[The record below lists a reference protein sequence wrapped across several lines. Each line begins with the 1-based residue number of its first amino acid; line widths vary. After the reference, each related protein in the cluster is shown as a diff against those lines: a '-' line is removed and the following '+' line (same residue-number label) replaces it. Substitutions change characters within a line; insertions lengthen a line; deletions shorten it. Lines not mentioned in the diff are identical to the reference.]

1 MTTAFTQGRFSI
13 SCVHCNRPITVR
25 ADWVERDVRCP
36 LCAGVVR
43 VPEPGPPGV
52 VVRGRRPPGGSDRA
66 FNFACGRCR
75 ALLETNT
82 GMCGQGGRCPT
93 CAATFIVPHVDP
105 ETGLPLGDA
114 EVSPDGENPTPM
126 HAYAASGAQAPQ
138 ILSGADGALYIECP
152 RCESRC
158 DIDANACRECGVP
171 FTIEAAPTARDSD
184 VRGLAIASVAL
195 GAISLGSALS
205 GVLLICA
212 MISLACGAMGIAR
225 AARPLNKALS
235 VAGLILSA
243 AGIGLFVYWRL

>member
-1 MTTAFTQGRFSI
+1 MTAAFTQPRFSI

-25 ADWVERDVRCP
+25 AEWVERDVRCP
-36 LCAGVVR
+36 LCSGVVR

-82 GMCGQGGRCPT
+82 GMCGQSGRCPT

-105 ETGLPLGDA
+105 DTGQPRGDA

-126 HAYAASGAQAPQ
+126 HAYAASGSQAPQ
-138 ILSGADGALYIECP
+138 IGRAEDGSLFIECP
-152 RCESRC
+152 RCGGRC
-158 DIDANACRECGVP
+158 DIDANACGECGVP
-171 FTIEAAPTARDSD
+171 FTIEAAPTARDSE
-184 VRGLAIASVAL
+184 VGGLAIASVVL
-195 GAISLGSALS
+195 GGISLASAVT

-212 MISLACGAMGIAR
+212 MIALACGGLGLSR
-225 AARPLNKALS
+225 ATRPRNTLLSALGLALG
-235 VAGLILSA
+235 VAGIL
-243 AGIGLFVYWRL
+243 LFIYWRL